1 MLDMRRLKVSGPS
14 EKWLMKKILDLGD
27 EQRKELSQELLNK
40 ALTWQP
46 LDEFWSES
54 FGE

>member
-27 EQRKELSQELLNK
+27 EQRKELSQGLINK
-40 ALTWQP
+40 ALTWQ
-46 LDEFWSES
+46 LLAEFWSEY
-54 FGE
+54 FYE